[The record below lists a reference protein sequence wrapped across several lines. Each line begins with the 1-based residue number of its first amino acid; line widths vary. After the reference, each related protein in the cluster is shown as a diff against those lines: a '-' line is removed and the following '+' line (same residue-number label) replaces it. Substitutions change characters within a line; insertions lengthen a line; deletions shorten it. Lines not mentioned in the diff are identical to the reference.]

1 MRGRVWLPLSLLWAA
16 LLFALP
22 FTALAA
28 AEQRYPQLGLH
39 RSTLAVFC
47 QSLDIA
53 LAAGATAAV
62 LSFVAATYAA
72 PAIRAAWTGLPRAPR
87 ITLVLLL
94 AGLAI
99 LRGGWGLIRT
109 EYYTTLSRSLGSLGT
124 VAILS
129 LLLIASAAVSLRL
142 RESALSRRIAA
153 GSLAALLLLWLSGH
167 AALRVAPAAGTEGD
181 RPNVLLVSLDALRAD
196 RVSCYGHSRP
206 TTPGLDELARKG
218 VIFETAI
225 TTAPWTLP
233 SHASMLTGL
242 YPHHHE
248 AIRPRSLLARRNLTL
263 AELLR
268 EAGYATAA
276 FTGGGHLSDRYGFA
290 QGFDVYEILRHES
303 TSETVARGLRWL
315 EEERHRPFF
324 LFLHT
329 YEPHMPFR
337 DPRFAD
343 PEDAGRVGPSFER
356 DDLLELRRGEW
367 NPTPAERRYI
377 SDLYDGDA
385 RSTDAGLQDLWAWLE
400 RRGEIDRTL
409 IIVTSDHGE
418 ELFERGHR
426 HSARHGHTLYEELI
440 RVPLILR
447 YPPVFP
453 EGSRVAAPVSLVD
466 LAPTVAAAVGCDWPA
481 QSDGLD
487 LSEAIGGRALGSRPG
502 VLTEALGSGAQRRSL
517 RTARYKI
524 VMPLEESGG
533 TVELY
538 DLAADPGERRNIV
551 STLPEVASRL
561 ARVLERFP
569 PLPGITAEA
578 ELDQDLADQLR
589 ALGYVQ

>member
-1 MRGRVWLPLSLLWAA
+1 M
-16 LLFALP
+16 
-22 FTALAA
+22 ALA
-28 AEQRYPQLGLH
+28 
-39 RSTLAVFC
+39 V
-47 QSLDIA
+47 
-53 LAAGATAAV
+53 GAAAV
-62 LSFVAATYAA
+62 ALSFPVAAYAA
-72 PAIRAAWTGLPRAPR
+72 PAIRSAWTGLPRSLK
-87 ITLVLLL
+87 ITLGLVL

-99 LRGGWGLIRT
+99 LRGAWGLTRT
-109 EYYTTLSRSLGSLGT
+109 EYYATLSRVLGNPGT
-124 VAILS
+124 VAFLG
-129 LLLIASAAVSLRL
+129 LLLGASVAASLWFR
-142 RESALSRRIAA
+142 RSALSRRIAA
-153 GSLAALLLLWLSGH
+153 GTLAALLLSWLSGH
-167 AALRVAPAAGTEGD
+167 AALRFAPAAGAGGD

-206 TTPGLDELARKG
+206 TTPGLDELARGG

-263 AELLR
+263 SELLR

-290 QGFDVYEILRHES
+290 QGFHLYEILRHAS
-303 TSETVARGLRWL
+303 ASDTVARALRWL

-329 YEPHMPFR
+329 YEPHMPYR
-337 DPRFAD
+337 DPHFAN
-343 PEDAGRVGPSFER
+343 PEDAGSVGPSFER
-356 DDLLELRRGEW
+356 GDLLRLRRGEW

-400 RRGEIDRTL
+400 RRGEMDRTL

-426 HSARHGHTLYEELI
+426 HSARHGHTLHEELI

-447 YPPVFP
+447 YPPLFP
-453 EGSRVAAPVSLVD
+453 GGLRVADPVSLVD
-466 LAPTVAAAVGCDWPA
+466 FAPTVAAAVGYPWPA
-481 QSDGLD
+481 RSDGLD
-487 LSEAIGGRALGSRPG
+487 LSEAISGSALGSRPG
-502 VLTEALGSGAQRRSL
+502 ILTEALGSGAQRRSL

-524 VMPLEESGG
+524 ITPLEGAGG
-533 TVELY
+533 TLELY
-538 DLAADPGERRNIV
+538 DLSTDPGERQNLA
-551 STLPEVASRL
+551 SDLPDVASRL
-561 ARVLERFP
+561 ARVLETFP

-578 ELDQDLADQLR
+578 ELDQELADQLR